1 MNGAAD
7 NPLEAALK
15 AAARDTARRPA
26 FYELLL
32 DSTVYVIGHT
42 ATPGTGQHTAQAGE
56 KLAIQHWQTKE
67 GTPVIPFFTSL
78 PALQRVLK
86 EQMGYLA
93 LEGRELFALTRGAS
107 LVLNPMSEHGKEF
120 YPDEVAALLD
130 GGVAHLGRMLDVP
143 ESRAIELDQPPDV
156 PHDLIKALARF
167 LPRHPAVRRAFLCR
181 MKDPA
186 AGDPAAG
193 AAPSLLVG
201 LEGDGDLADVIRKAG
216 AVAADTAPAGMAVVF
231 TAIHAGEKGPSEYM
245 LAAVAPF
252 YTRDKPGIFQRW
264 FRRK

>member
-1 MNGAAD
+1 MKAGAD

-26 FYELLL
+26 FYTLLL
-32 DSTVYVIGHT
+32 ESTVYVIGHT
-42 ATPGTGQHTAQAGE
+42 AAPGAGRHVAQSGE

-78 PALQRVLK
+78 PMLQRVLK

-93 LEGRELFALTRGAS
+93 LQGRELFKLTRGAS

-143 ESRAIELDQPPDV
+143 DAREIELDQPDDTPRALV
-156 PHDLIKALARF
+156 AALARF

-186 AGDPAAG
+186 AGAG
-193 AAPSLLVG
+193 PSLLVG
-201 LEGDGDLADVIRKAG
+201 FEGDGDLADAIREAG
-216 AVAADTAPAGMAVVF
+216 NVAADTAPADMAVGF
-231 TAIHAGEKGPSEYM
+231 TAVRAGEPGPSEYM

-252 YTRDKPGIFQRW
+252 YTRGLAGAIQRW
-264 FRRK
+264 FRRD